1 MIDTHAHIMN
11 LHYGGPYEGGTQGL
25 VERAVA
31 AGVRHINCVGAGGD
45 IDEVHSALVATRTW
59 PGVSAICGIHPH
71 DARRL
76 ADGAAGETLK
86 AAVAVACADEACVAV
101 GETGLDF
108 HYDLSERD
116 QQFAAFEW
124 HVALA
129 RSLGKPLCIH
139 TRNAEP
145 ETLQVLR
152 QTGAQN
158 VGGVIH
164 CFSGTADFGLR
175 CVEELGFYLSV
186 PGIVTFKN
194 PGELPEA
201 VRRCPLDR
209 LLIETDSP
217 FLAPIPFR
225 GKRCEPALIGHTLR
239 KVAEIKGITEAE
251 ALRATSANAVRLF
264 GDRLCTVLSAAAMV
278 GPTTR

>member
-1 MIDTHAHIMN
+1 MIDTHAHIMMQG
-11 LHYGGPYEGGTQGL
+11 HGGPYLGGTQG
-25 VERAVA
+25 VIERAIA

-45 IDEVHSALVATRTW
+45 IDEVRSALEAARRW
-59 PGVSAICGIHPH
+59 RGVSAICGIHPH
-71 DARRL
+71 DAKHL
-76 ADGAAGETLK
+76 SAGAVGDLLWQQVSE
-86 AAVAVACADEACVAV
+86 ACADPACVAV

-108 HYDLSERD
+108 HYDLSEREL
-116 QQFAAFEW
+116 QFAAFFR

-129 RSLGKPLCIH
+129 RHLKKPLCIH

-152 QTGAQN
+152 ESGANQ

-164 CFSGTADFGLR
+164 CFSGTADFGVQ
-175 CVEELGFYLSV
+175 CVDELGFYLSI

-194 PGELPEA
+194 AGELPEA

-217 FLAPIPFR
+217 YLAPVPFR
-225 GKRCEPALIGHTLR
+225 GKRCEPAMVGNTLA
-239 KVAEIKGITEAE
+239 KVAELKGITADE
-251 ALRATSANAVRLF
+251 ALSATTTNAVRLF
-264 GDRLCTVLSAAAMV
+264 GQRLQTVLSSVAIQ
-278 GPTTR
+278 